1 MIRVRPMRPP
11 NTAPTIVLPLG
22 PDDLEPLEASEASDM
37 EAGGLVYAG
46 GEDSSVV
53 VGIFVRDVV

>member
-1 MIRVRPMRPP
+1 MMRVRPMRLP
-11 NTAPTIVLPLG
+11 NTAPTIVLLG